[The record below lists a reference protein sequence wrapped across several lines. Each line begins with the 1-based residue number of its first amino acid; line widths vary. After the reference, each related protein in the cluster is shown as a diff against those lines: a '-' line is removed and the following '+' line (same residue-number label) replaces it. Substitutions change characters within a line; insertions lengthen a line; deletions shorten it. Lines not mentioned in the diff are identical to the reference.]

1 MYVLQIYF
9 KTENST
15 LFFQDMVKK
24 KTHIRLQNH
33 LGKQSPSKNIPLA
46 N

>member
-1 MYVLQIYF
+1 MYVFQIYF

-24 KTHIRLQNH
+24 SPTLDYRIIWVNNHQVKTSL
-33 LGKQSPSKNIPLA
+33 
-46 N
+46 